1 MTNELDSLITDMGQG
16 SRRRGVKKGRKKIR
30 TTVRRSTIE
39 FTAEMDTIIM
49 QHLFK
54 HHKSYIWEVV
64 YDGLRCLAEREG
76 YETSIPRQNV

>member
-1 MTNELDSLITDMGQG
+1 MSSELDNLITDMGQG
-16 SRRRGVKKGRKKIR
+16 SRRRGIKKGRKKIR

-39 FTAEMDTIIM
+39 FTEEMDSIIK

-54 HHKSYIWEVV
+54 HHKSYVWEVV

-76 YETSIPRQNV
+76 YDLSAHKLTE

>member
-76 YETSIPRQNV
+76 YETSIPGQNV

>member
-39 FTAEMDTIIM
+39 FTAEMDTIIK
-49 QHLFK
+49 QHLFQ
-54 HHKSYIWEVV
+54 HHKSYIWEAV

-76 YETSIPRQNV
+76 YDTSISGKNV